1 MCYLVLDSELGMG
14 VGRMAITD
22 IIGTVGK
29 FDNEPS
35 VR

>member
-14 VGRMAITD
+14 LGRMAIMD
-22 IIGTVGK
+22 ITGTIGK